1 MDIYEKDNMVVVEN
15 ICDFHIDQI
24 FDSGQGFRWKKQDD
38 NSYTCVVKGKII
50 NVSQIGNVLY
60 LRNTNIDDF
69 KNLWYKY
76 FSLDVDYSS
85 IKDKISKIDDNLKDA
100 VEFGHGLRILDHDE
114 WEMLITFILSTNN
127 SIQMVTKVIDTL
139 CERYGDYIGEYE
151 GEKYYAF
158 PTPQKL
164 ASLSLD
170 ELRECKTGFRDKYI
184 KSVSEI
190 VSTNQLDLYSLSNLD
205 SDDCINNLKSLS
217 GVGMKVADC
226 IAMFSMRKCDI
237 FPVDIWMK
245 RVMTEFYL
253 DTDMSIPKIRSFA
266 IEKFGYLSSYV
277 QQYLF
282 YYAREKNIGK

>member
-1 MDIYEKDNMVVVEN
+1 MNIYEKEDMVVVEN
-15 ICDFHIDQI
+15 ICDFNIDQI
-24 FDSGQGFRWKKQDD
+24 FDSGQGFRWKKQAD
-38 NSYTCVVKGKII
+38 NSYTCVIKGKII
-50 NVSQIGNVLY
+50 NIFQIKDTLY
-60 LRNTNIDDF
+60 LKNTNMNDF
-69 KNLWYKY
+69 QNIWYKY
-76 FSLDVDYSS
+76 FALDIDYFA
-85 IKDKISKIDDNLKDA
+85 IKDKILKIDDNLKA
-100 VEFGHGLRILDHDE
+100 IVEFGSGLRILDHDE

-139 CERYGDYIGEYE
+139 CEKYGDYIGEYE
-151 GEKYYAF
+151 GENYYAF

-190 VSTNQLDLYSLSNLD
+190 VSNNQLDLYELSSMDTN
-205 SDDCINNLKSLS
+205 DCINKLKSLS

-226 IAMFSMRKCDI
+226 IAMFSMRKYNV

-253 DTDMSIPKIRSFA
+253 DTDMSIPKIRNFA
-266 IEKFGYLSSYV
+266 IDKFGDLSSYV